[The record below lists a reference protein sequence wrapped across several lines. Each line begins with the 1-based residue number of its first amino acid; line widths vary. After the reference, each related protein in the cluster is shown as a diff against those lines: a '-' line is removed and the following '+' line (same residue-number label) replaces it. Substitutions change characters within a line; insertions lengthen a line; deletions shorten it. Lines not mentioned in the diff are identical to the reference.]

1 MIIMIINYIY
11 LDDYL
16 DDQYEPGSHD
26 WYDLSSKVGQDHQ
39 PEIQAARY

>member
-26 WYDLSSKVGQDHQ
+26 WCDPSSKVGQDHQ
-39 PEIQAARY
+39 SEIQVVQY